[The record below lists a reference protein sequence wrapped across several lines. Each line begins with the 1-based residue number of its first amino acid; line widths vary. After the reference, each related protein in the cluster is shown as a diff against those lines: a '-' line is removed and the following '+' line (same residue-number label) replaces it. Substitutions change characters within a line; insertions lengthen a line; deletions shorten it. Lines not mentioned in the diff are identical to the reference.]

1 MGQEITSDEVAELAG
16 VGRNTFLSYV
26 SRKQAPQPVRHV
38 GRTPVWDAEEID
50 HWLKNRPGQ
59 GDRTTDRAKRRA
71 AERAASAEPETAD

>member
-1 MGQEITSDEVAELAG
+1 MGRELTSDEVAALAG

-26 SRKQAPQPVRHV
+26 SREQAPQPVRHV

-59 GDRTTDRAKRRA
+59 GGRTTDRARRRA
-71 AERAASAEPETAD
+71 AERAAETETEKAD